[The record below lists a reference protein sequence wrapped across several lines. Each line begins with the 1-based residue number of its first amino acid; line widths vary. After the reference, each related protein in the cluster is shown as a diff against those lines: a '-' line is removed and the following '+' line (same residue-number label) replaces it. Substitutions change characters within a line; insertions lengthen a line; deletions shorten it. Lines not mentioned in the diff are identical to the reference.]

1 MITIKV
7 LRGSRVEIQYE
18 RDGETFGPWKAT
30 LDGSARSALLTVPA
44 LQIVV
49 GGTNLERT
57 KRLAEAAIGTITEL
71 PASDCVREDI
81 MRVFITDDA
90 VCVEDGGK
98 LYGPWKLETQ
108 PPTPDDRDWTLR
120 CRALHF
126 GVCERELERARTRA
140 EREVGMLTSFPES
153 DWELK

>member
-1 MITIKV
+1 MITIKTSKN
-7 LRGSRVEIQYE
+7 SRCEIQYE
-18 RDGETFGPWKAT
+18 RDGKTFGPWKAT
-30 LDGSARSALLTVPA
+30 LEGIPRSVLLSVPA
-44 LQIVV
+44 LQIVI
-49 GGTNLERT
+49 GGTDWAKT

-120 CRALHF
+120 CRALRF
-126 GVCERELERARTRA
+126 GICERELERARVRA
-140 EREVGMLTSFPES
+140 EREVGMLTSFPKS